1 MSETEL
7 KQSIAMAQQDATTL
21 DYSKW
26 CEQRR
31 QAKLSTDHPLWL
43 TERDNVL
50 ARQQSD
56 NAESR
61 RKYLA
66 NLESARK
73 AKKAETDAELDRQ
86 LEPQKQMLMR
96 EWLANNPNFSASD
109 FEKKAWIYLRENLI
123 EQRKA
128 GAVNAELLAQQATGR
143 YTL

>member
-1 MSETEL
+1 MNETEL
-7 KQSIAMAQQDATTL
+7 KQSIAMAQQDAETL

-26 CEQRR
+26 ADRQR
-31 QAKLSTDHPLWL
+31 QSKLPTNHDLWQR
-43 TERDNVL
+43 ERDNVL

-66 NLESARK
+66 SLESARK
-73 AKKAETDAELDRQ
+73 AKKAETDAELDQQ

-96 EWLANNPNFSASD
+96 EWLANHPDKTTDD
-109 FEKKAWIYLRENLI
+109 FNKSAWIHLRENLV

-128 GAVNAELLAQQATGR
+128 VAVNAELLAQQATGR